1 MGAKSFISAA
11 VRMPRVRRSLLLGA
25 TGQKSCAGQEED
37 THIGLERR
45 PRLPFL
51 PMTGVP
57 KCSGLVRGSLS
68 SVCGGQTTQPQH
80 KKAKMNAA
88 AAEPTARHQ
97 TIPFIN
103 CGGRRSSA
111 GRPATHLALR
121 KVTRSFQA
129 ERGTPQG
136 LLVAVVKHCRHERRA
151 VRLLLSSGQ
160 ECEIKHPFML

>member
-1 MGAKSFISAA
+1 MEVGAKSFISAA

-80 KKAKMNAA
+80 EKAKMNAA

-97 TIPFIN
+97 TVPFIN
-103 CGGRRSSA
+103 CGG
-111 GRPATHLALR
+111 PP
-121 KVTRSFQA
+121 FQ
-129 ERGTPQG
+129 RGTARYSLRSPQSD
-136 LLVAVVKHCRHERRA
+136 A
-151 VRLLLSSGQ
+151 LLSGRERNASGSSRHRRQ
-160 ECEIKHPFML
+160 TLQT